1 MRSKA
6 LAIEQDVKKLRIVH
20 DPKIHGDLLR
30 FCQHT
35 RLAFLARNVPPDVMM
50 RPADVNPGPGRGN
63 WRSGIVQR
71 SGIVAAPVLI
81 QDAIILAI
89 LQRGLGATFR
99 HPDSPRIG
107 KIVELPHHKVGLGI
121 TPLQASGL
129 AAFYSATVVDAKAQL
144 MEMVRSRT
152 PIDRFADQ
160 RSPLDGTGVRA
171 QERVY
176 QMRVAPLSGPPS
188 FWIP

>member
-1 MRSKA
+1 VS
-6 LAIEQDVKKLRIVH
+6 LAGFRVVGFVGARGVAHSIHKLIIKKNRH
-20 DPKIHGDLLR
+20 
-30 FCQHT
+30 
-35 RLAFLARNVPPDVMM
+35 PD
-50 RPADVNPGPGRGN
+50 
-63 WRSGIVQR
+63 WSH
-71 SGIVAAPVLI
+71 L
-81 QDAIILAI
+81 
-89 LQRGLGATFR
+89 R

-107 KIVELPHHKVGLGI
+107 TDHKGGLGI

-144 MEMVRSRT
+144 MEMVRNRT

-160 RSPLDGTGVRA
+160 RSPMDGTGVRV

-176 QMRVAPLSGPPS
+176 HMRFAPLSGPPS